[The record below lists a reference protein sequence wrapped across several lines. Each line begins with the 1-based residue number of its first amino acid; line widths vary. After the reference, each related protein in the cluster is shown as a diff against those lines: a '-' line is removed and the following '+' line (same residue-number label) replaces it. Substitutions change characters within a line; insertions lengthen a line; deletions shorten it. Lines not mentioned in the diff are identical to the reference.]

1 MIHSKR
7 QSTQARLKDHQRKT
21 SDEILGQKL
30 SEWVLR

>member
-7 QSTQARLKDHQRKT
+7 QSTQARLKDYQHKT
-21 SDEILGQKL
+21 LDEILGQKL